1 MKRHLYGIIIVFLL
15 VMPTLK
21 ADITTLEE
29 AIELIKHLE
38 DHKEYNATA
47 LNELKDYI
55 LNDDSLTQ
63 DEIEILFEKVADLD
77 AESATDGS
85 PADGS
90 MVETRK
96 KLKSKRFRC
105 VSLEIYRM

>member
-38 DHKEYNATA
+38 DIKYNATA

-63 DEIEILFEKVADLD
+63 DEIEILLEKVAIWMRSLPPM
-77 AESATDGS
+77 ALRQTG
-85 PADGS
+85 
-90 MVETRK
+90 
-96 KLKSKRFRC
+96 LWSKRVRN
-105 VSLEIYRM
+105 